1 MAGFHA
7 LLWRYTGQDEILVGT
22 PIAGRTRVELEPLVG
37 LFVNMV
43 PIRTSFRDAPTF
55 RELVRQVRES
65 SFAAYTHQDLPFD
78 KLVEELQPK
87 RAPGRNPIFQA
98 ILAFQNATPELGMA
112 KVRVP
117 TGAPA
122 SADSRFD
129 LEVHLRDSPSGL
141 SGSLVFSP
149 DLFAHDFASRLA
161 DRLSRLLRAALAS
174 PDAQLAS
181 LPLLDPAEFD
191 LLVRQLNSTASP
203 FPLAC
208 IHHLFA
214 RQEAAR
220 PDAIAIESA
229 SHHLS
234 YAALGRAARRLA
246 GALRRRGLAP
256 DRFAALLIGRSPEL
270 IVSLLGVACAG
281 GAYVPL
287 NPSDPPPRRRLILQD
302 CGARLLLTT
311 RADAGPDDYAALG
324 LEVVYVDE
332 LLARGDP
339 PPDDAAPEPSAPHA
353 PDAVP
358 DNLAYMTYT
367 SGSTG
372 EPKGVLVTHRNV
384 AKLVRGADYAE
395 FDPSDVFLQFAPIS
409 FDAST
414 FEVWG
419 ALLNGARLVVAPP
432 HTPSLSEL
440 GELVARS
447 QITTL
452 WLTAGLFHQFVDA
465 GVAGAAPALRQLLAG
480 GDALSPAHVA
490 RAAEQLE
497 GCRLVNGYGP
507 TETTTFACCH
517 TVRGESGGGSVP
529 IGRPITN
536 TTAYVVN
543 WWQPAGVGERGELY
557 VGGEGVGRGYHARA
571 GLTAER
577 FVPDPFGGRGGR
589 LYRTG
594 DAARWGADGELRF
607 MGRLDAQ
614 VKVSGYRVEPGEVEA
629 ALGRHAGVGAA
640 VVTAREEGGGGRRL
654 IGYVVGRGGEPPPAS
669 ELLRAYLRESLPEYM
684 VPSVCVVLDALPLTP
699 NGKVDKAALPA
710 PQLSL
715 SRSGREY
722 VAPRT
727 GLQQQLVDIWE
738 ELFKI
743 HPIGLTDNFFELGG
757 HSLLMVMLVARVE
770 ERLGKRV
777 AMGELFREPTIEHLS
792 ELVGHGKG
800 NLLQSLIVPMQA
812 EGTRLPMFS
821 PHAAGGQ
828 VWCYT
833 DLVRYIGDDQPFYGV
848 QAREP
853 EAGLVAS
860 TDIEA
865 MASDYVAAV
874 RDHQPT
880 GPYLLCGWSMGGV
893 IAFEMARQLRAQ
905 GEEIAM
911 LVLLDSQV
919 QGRGQPEHNW
929 AALLSIFALDLGL
942 TGDKL
947 STPLEELSALA
958 PMAQLRRVWMEAKNA
973 GLVPKEMTLVE
984 FRKMFDTFKINA
996 NTLHRYAGGEYDGPM
1011 TLFAAEESVK
1021 KDFFLKPEEV
1031 SHADPLRGW
1040 KRFAMQGVDLRITP
1054 GNHFTMIREPHVQVL
1069 AEELRRCVDETLLR
1083 LRQ

>member
-1 MAGFHA
+1 
-7 LLWRYTGQDEILVGT
+7 
-22 PIAGRTRVELEPLVG
+22 
-37 LFVNMV
+37 
-43 PIRTSFRDAPTF
+43 
-55 RELVRQVRES
+55 
-65 SFAAYTHQDLPFD
+65 
-78 KLVEELQPK
+78 
-87 RAPGRNPIFQA
+87 
-98 ILAFQNATPELGMA
+98 
-112 KVRVP
+112 
-117 TGAPA
+117 
-122 SADSRFD
+122 
-129 LEVHLRDSPSGL
+129 
-141 SGSLVFSP
+141 
-149 DLFAHDFASRLA
+149 
-161 DRLSRLLRAALAS
+161 
-174 PDAQLAS
+174 
-181 LPLLDPAEFD
+181 
-191 LLVRQLNSTASP
+191 
-203 FPLAC
+203 
-208 IHHLFA
+208 
-214 RQEAAR
+214 
-220 PDAIAIESA
+220 
-229 SHHLS
+229 
-234 YAALGRAARRLA
+234 
-246 GALRRRGLAP
+246 
-256 DRFAALLIGRSPEL
+256 
-270 IVSLLGVACAG
+270 
-281 GAYVPL
+281 
-287 NPSDPPPRRRLILQD
+287 
-302 CGARLLLTT
+302 
-311 RADAGPDDYAALG
+311 
-324 LEVVYVDE
+324 
-332 LLARGDP
+332 
-339 PPDDAAPEPSAPHA
+339 
-353 PDAVP
+353 
-358 DNLAYMTYT
+358 
-367 SGSTG
+367 
-372 EPKGVLVTHRNV
+372 
-384 AKLVRGADYAE
+384 
-395 FDPSDVFLQFAPIS
+395 
-409 FDAST
+409 
-414 FEVWG
+414 
-419 ALLNGARLVVAPP
+419 
-432 HTPSLSEL
+432 
-440 GELVARS
+440 
-447 QITTL
+447 
-452 WLTAGLFHQFVDA
+452 
-465 GVAGAAPALRQLLAG
+465 
-480 GDALSPAHVA
+480 
-490 RAAEQLE
+490 
-497 GCRLVNGYGP
+497 
-507 TETTTFACCH
+507 
-517 TVRGESGGGSVP
+517 
-529 IGRPITN
+529 
-536 TTAYVVN
+536 
-543 WWQPAGVGERGELY
+543 
-557 VGGEGVGRGYHARA
+557 
-571 GLTAER
+571 
-577 FVPDPFGGRGGR
+577 
-589 LYRTG
+589 
-594 DAARWGADGELRF
+594 
-607 MGRLDAQ
+607 
-614 VKVSGYRVEPGEVEA
+614 
-629 ALGRHAGVGAA
+629 
-640 VVTAREEGGGGRRL
+640 
-654 IGYVVGRGGEPPPAS
+654 
-669 ELLRAYLRESLPEYM
+669 M